1 MQEKCTFLAKN
12 LAVSIFFANFA
23 QNYGVSMAKKLD
35 EDYMQLWEM
44 NPVWAALTDEER
56 LFIMQHVHVCHF
68 RKNEV
73 IHKEGDVPTHMMM
86 LVTGKLRVY
95 KEGVG
100 NRVQIIRM
108 LKPYD
113 FFAFRALIAGET
125 YNTSVSAFE
134 PSTVFK
140 VEKEAFLRLVRQN
153 NLFCYRFM
161 VEMAKDLGRSDAK
174 VVSLTQKHIRG
185 RLAEALIALK
195 ENYGL
200 DEDGATL
207 AMYMSREDLANLSNM
222 TTANAIRTLSQF
234 QSEGLIAID
243 GRRIKILNEAELIHT
258 SQLG

>member
-1 MQEKCTFLAKN
+1 MTGISMIRKQDEEN
-12 LAVSIFFANFA
+12 LH
-23 QNYGVSMAKKLD
+23 
-35 EDYMQLWEM
+35 LWEM
-44 NPVWAALTDEER
+44 NPVWTALTDKEKEY
-56 LFIMQHVHVCHF
+56 IDWHVQVCHF

-86 LVTGKLRVY
+86 LGTGKLRVY

-100 NRVQIIRM
+100 NKVQIIRM

-113 FFAFRALIAGET
+113 LFAFRALIAGET

-134 PSTVFK
+134 PSVVYK
-140 VEKEAFLRLVRQN
+140 VEKEAFLNIIRQN
-153 NLFCYRFM
+153 NIFCYRFM

-174 VVSLTQKHIRG
+174 VVNLTQKHIRG
-185 RLAEALIALK
+185 RLAEALISLK

-200 DEDGATL
+200 DEDGATIS
-207 AMYMSREDLANLSNM
+207 MYMSREDLANLSNM

-234 QSEGLIAID
+234 QTEGMVSID
-243 GRRIKILNEAELIHT
+243 GRKVKILDENALLHT